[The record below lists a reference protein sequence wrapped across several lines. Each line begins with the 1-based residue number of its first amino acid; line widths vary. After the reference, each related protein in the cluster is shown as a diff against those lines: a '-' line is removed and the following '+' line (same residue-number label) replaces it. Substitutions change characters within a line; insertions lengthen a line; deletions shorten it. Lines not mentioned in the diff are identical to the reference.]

1 MDNGDERMIDTDKYE
16 GHTEGKREIQHN
28 AFIHIEE
35 RGLYATIAGGFT
47 TADVELIADAP
58 LLLEEVKR
66 LRERLMRAYD
76 WAENAVNGNDS
87 AMMDYTEYVC
97 GDEEE

>member
-1 MDNGDERMIDTDKYE
+1 MIDTDKYE

-47 TADVELIADAP
+47 IADVELIADAP
-58 LLLEEVKR
+58 LFLEEVKDLQKKLDS
-66 LRERLMRAYD
+66 LREYCHAEGYD
-76 WAENAVNGNDS
+76 IFNWEVKNIEVI
-87 AMMDYTEYVC
+87 E
-97 GDEEE
+97 